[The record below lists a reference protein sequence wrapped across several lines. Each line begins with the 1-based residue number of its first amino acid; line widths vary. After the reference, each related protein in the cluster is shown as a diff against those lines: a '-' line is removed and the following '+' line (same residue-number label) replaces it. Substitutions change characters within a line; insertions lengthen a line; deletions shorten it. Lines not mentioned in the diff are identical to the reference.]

1 MARKDDPV
9 FNVKF
14 VELVEKQACL
24 WNYTHPGYSKKEE
37 VQKAWQHVA
46 NEIKDTVRNSRERWR
61 TIRSSFL
68 RSLKLARTQTGRG
81 KRKYYL
87 SKYLQFLIPYTKSR
101 ACHKQMPPNAH
112 QNANATSNSNCNPN
126 PNPNS
131 NTNPH
136 PNPNGGMVLRK
147 PSTSTTAATF
157 LATLSTQPMTRIGQM
172 RHHSNANANAIDHDE
187 DTKDSND
194 SDAVGVV
201 AAAAATVAQP
211 LEVQVSEEEQD
222 QQDNDNDN
230 DRNATQ
236 TPLRLQAIKVEHQQH
251 HQQQNNDKIVA
262 AAAAQHSLVTLPVTM
277 AAALRNNLDW
287 TELTEWLKGNSN
299 ANQLQ
304 FHHLHHNNN
313 NNSSSLNHNNML
325 SHHGHIVGTANTPPP
340 TASTPAPA
348 SLATSGTGAGLG
360 SATVAGTPPDADYS
374 FLISLH
380 PYLKEMSGK
389 QNRRF
394 KQKVVGLIDNV
405 LDNVDV

>member
-14 VELVEKQACL
+14 VQLVENQACL

-68 RSLKLARTQTGRG
+68 RSLKAARTSTGRG

-101 ACHKQMPPNAH
+101 ACHKQLPA
-112 QNANATSNSNCNPN
+112 QSSANAIAMPN
-126 PNPNS
+126 PNPNQS
-131 NTNPH
+131 
-136 PNPNGGMVLRK
+136 PNNAGGMVLRK

-157 LATLSTQPMTRIGQM
+157 LAAAALSTQPMTRIGHM
-172 RHHSNANANAIDHDE
+172 RLLEHHHHHQHQEQQHQEQHHHSHQVNECDDN
-187 DTKDSND
+187 TKDSID
-194 SDAVGVV
+194 S
-201 AAAAATVAQP
+201 QP
-211 LEVQVSEEEQD
+211 AHVQVSEEELD
-222 QQDNDNDN
+222 QEQQEQHEDEPEQETV
-230 DRNATQ
+230 ASQLAQ
-236 TPLRLQAIKVEHQQH
+236 TPLRLQSIKVE
-251 HQQQNNDKIVA
+251 QQQNADKIV

-277 AAALRNNLDW
+277 AAALRNNMDW
-287 TELTEWLKGNSN
+287 TVAEWLKGSNS
-299 ANQLQ
+299 QLQ
-304 FHHLHHNNN
+304 LQHLHHSSNNNNNN
-313 NNSSSLNHNNML
+313 NNSNSNML
-325 SHHGHIVGTANTPPP
+325 THLGHAATTPPA
-340 TASTPAPA
+340 ASTPAPPA
-348 SLATSGTGAGLG
+348 AAAAAATPTA
-360 SATVAGTPPDADYS
+360 AAQPDADYS

-394 KQKVVGLIDNV
+394 RQKVVGLIDNV

>member
-101 ACHKQMPPNAH
+101 ACHKQLPT
-112 QNANATSNSNCNPN
+112 NANASSNSNCNP
-126 PNPNS
+126 S
-131 NTNPH
+131 T
-136 PNPNGGMVLRK
+136 NPNGGMVLRK

-157 LATLSTQPMTRIGQM
+157 LAAAAVASLSAEPMTRIGHM
-172 RHHSNANANAIDHDE
+172 RHHSNANAIGHDE

-194 SDAVGVV
+194 SDGVV
-201 AAAAATVAQP
+201 GEAETLPQP
-211 LEVQVSEEEQD
+211 LEVHVSEDEQD
-222 QQDNDNDN
+222 QQDNETNT
-230 DRNATQ
+230 AQ
-236 TPLRLQAIKVEHQQH
+236 TPLRLQAIKVEHQHQH
-251 HQQQNNDKIVA
+251 HQQHQHQQQQNNDKIV

-287 TELTEWLKGNSN
+287 TELTEWLKNNSSSSNSN

-304 FHHLHHNNN
+304 FHHQHN
-313 NNSSSLNHNNML
+313 NNSSSNML
-325 SHHGHIVGTANTPPP
+325 SHHGHMAGAASTPPP
-340 TASTPAPA
+340 AASTPAPA
-348 SLATSGTGAGLG
+348 SLTTPGCV
-360 SATVAGTPPDADYS
+360 VAGNNPPDADYS

-394 KQKVVGLIDNV
+394 RQKVVGLIDNV

>member
-14 VELVEKQACL
+14 VQLVENQACL

-68 RSLKLARTQTGRG
+68 RSLKAARTTTGRG

-101 ACHKQMPPNAH
+101 ACHKQLLPAPIQA
-112 QNANATSNSNCNPN
+112 NANAS
-126 PNPNS
+126 
-131 NTNPH
+131 TNATPQTNASTNH
-136 PNPNGGMVLRK
+136 AGGMVLRK

-157 LATLSTQPMTRIGQM
+157 LAAAALSTQPMTRIGHM
-172 RHHSNANANAIDHDE
+172 RLLEHHHQHHHHHHHQEQHNEGE
-187 DTKDSND
+187 DNTKDSID
-194 SDAVGVV
+194 S
-201 AAAAATVAQP
+201 QP
-211 LEVQVSEEEQD
+211 AHVQLSEEELD
-222 QQDNDNDN
+222 QEEQEDEPEQETD
-230 DRNATQ
+230 ASQLAQ
-236 TPLRLQAIKVEHQQH
+236 TPLRLQAIKVE
-251 HQQQNNDKIVA
+251 QQQQQQSADKIV

-277 AAALRNNLDW
+277 AAALRNNMDW
-287 TELTEWLKGNSN
+287 TVAEWLKGSHS
-299 ANQLQ
+299 QLQ
-304 FHHLHHNNN
+304 LQHLHSNSNN
-313 NNSSSLNHNNML
+313 NNSNNML
-325 SHHGHIVGTANTPPP
+325 THLGHAATTPPA
-340 TASTPAPA
+340 ASTPAPTA
-348 SLATSGTGAGLG
+348 PPATAAAAA
-360 SATVAGTPPDADYS
+360 ATPAAAQPDADYS

-394 KQKVVGLIDNV
+394 RQKVVGLIDNV

>member
-101 ACHKQMPPNAH
+101 ACHKQLQPAAVAGQQQQQQGTQIH
-112 QNANATSNSNCNPN
+112 SQIQTA
-126 PNPNS
+126 
-131 NTNPH
+131 
-136 PNPNGGMVLRK
+136 NGGMVLRK
-147 PSTSTTAATF
+147 PSTSTF
-157 LATLSTQPMTRIGQM
+157 LATLGTQQPMTRIGHM
-172 RHHSNANANAIDHDE
+172 RQQQCAPDE
-187 DTKDSND
+187 DTKDS
-194 SDAVGVV
+194 SES
-201 AAAAATVAQP
+201 VAQP
-211 LEVQVSEEEQD
+211 SPEQ
-222 QQDNDNDN
+222 QQQQHSDDEPPDEQLL
-230 DRNATQ
+230 DDETNA
-236 TPLRLQAIKVEHQQH
+236 TPLRLQAIKVEHQQP
-251 HQQQNNDKIVA
+251 HQQPQHPQSTEKIV
-262 AAAAQHSLVTLPVTM
+262 AAQHSLVTLPVTM

-287 TELTEWLKGNSN
+287 TELTEWLKCSTSGSN
-299 ANQLQ
+299 NHHQQQQQQQ
-304 FHHLHHNNN
+304 FHLQQQH
-313 NNSSSLNHNNML
+313 NNSSSSNMM
-325 SHHGHIVGTANTPPP
+325 SHQLVASTPPP
-340 TASTPAPA
+340 ATGTPAPA
-348 SLATSGTGAGLG
+348 PPPATTSATMT
-360 SATVAGTPPDADYS
+360 ATVAAAAASPPDADYS

-394 KQKVVGLIDNV
+394 RQKVVGLIDNV
-405 LDNVDV
+405 LDNVDI